1 MEISLEYSQNL
12 KLYKVL
18 FQNEDPTEKI
28 IDETKDFLKS
38 STSDDDEKMTET
50 ISKYLLNDVPATDIN
65 GSFFSDFQKNYFING
80 NNEKQNDKAKM
91 EVKEKLLDKIGAQIF
106 ELFFLDKN
114 GCENDKETADQKSDK
129 YIKNLMSKLESKK
142 LRELLE
148 GIVNISFEN
157 NEENKK
163 VILLLEKNGL
173 EYFKDML
180 SKYSCKNLVIDRK
193 YLEKKLQKLFKLTKA
208 LQYREEQE
216 NKKNSKIET
225 EMEIEEY
232 FNIINENIKQNVIKI
247 SDELNHNPFGE
258 IKTNKNNLMD
268 NQIIV
273 NESKTSNKAYETEIH
288 EEEISKEDRESNLF
302 IVLMKILVST
312 FFEEL
317 NKLDGIYKYEN
328 LPKIETYFT
337 DKTQKSN
344 FLNSDFSSI
353 VGKTKKTLKVKANQ
367 KLDNQKKVN
376 NLIKMKKIDYF
387 KEIIKAKGKEL
398 IKGDIEKEEK
408 SYQKLKCKN
417 KVYQYFRLKNIEGL
431 ILVLNFVSFDKDIY
445 FTIKEKKLEE
455 FEKAINKFEGSKNFS
470 IKLTENENGNIKKR
484 KEKLEKIVENPID
497 FGDNIIPKEKKSNE
511 VI

>member
-157 NEENKK
+157 NEENKE

-225 EMEIEEY
+225 EMEIEED

-247 SDELNHNPFGE
+247 SDELNHIPFGD
-258 IKTNKNNLMD
+258 IQTNKNNL
-268 NQIIV
+268 
-273 NESKTSNKAYETEIH
+273 
-288 EEEISKEDRESNLF
+288 
-302 IVLMKILVST
+302 
-312 FFEEL
+312 
-317 NKLDGIYKYEN
+317 
-328 LPKIETYFT
+328 
-337 DKTQKSN
+337 
-344 FLNSDFSSI
+344 
-353 VGKTKKTLKVKANQ
+353 
-367 KLDNQKKVN
+367 
-376 NLIKMKKIDYF
+376 
-387 KEIIKAKGKEL
+387 
-398 IKGDIEKEEK
+398 
-408 SYQKLKCKN
+408 
-417 KVYQYFRLKNIEGL
+417 
-431 ILVLNFVSFDKDIY
+431 
-445 FTIKEKKLEE
+445 
-455 FEKAINKFEGSKNFS
+455 KNFS
-470 IKLTENENGNIKKR
+470 K
-484 KEKLEKIVENPID
+484 
-497 FGDNIIPKEKKSNE
+497 
-511 VI
+511 

>member
-1 MEISLEYSQNL
+1 
-12 KLYKVL
+12 
-18 FQNEDPTEKI
+18 
-28 IDETKDFLKS
+28 
-38 STSDDDEKMTET
+38 
-50 ISKYLLNDVPATDIN
+50 
-65 GSFFSDFQKNYFING
+65 
-80 NNEKQNDKAKM
+80 
-91 EVKEKLLDKIGAQIF
+91 
-106 ELFFLDKN
+106 
-114 GCENDKETADQKSDK
+114 
-129 YIKNLMSKLESKK
+129 
-142 LRELLE
+142 
-148 GIVNISFEN
+148 
-157 NEENKK
+157 
-163 VILLLEKNGL
+163 
-173 EYFKDML
+173 ML
-180 SKYSCKNLVIDRK
+180 SKYSCKDLVIDRK

-208 LQYREEQE
+208 LQYREERE

-225 EMEIEEY
+225 YMEIEED

-376 NLIKMKKIDYF
+376 NLI
-387 KEIIKAKGKEL
+387 
-398 IKGDIEKEEK
+398 
-408 SYQKLKCKN
+408 N
-417 KVYQYFRLKNIEGL
+417 
-431 ILVLNFVSFDKDIY
+431 
-445 FTIKEKKLEE
+445 
-455 FEKAINKFEGSKNFS
+455 
-470 IKLTENENGNIKKR
+470 
-484 KEKLEKIVENPID
+484 
-497 FGDNIIPKEKKSNE
+497 
-511 VI
+511 